1 MVKIKRILIV
11 IYSTL
16 YEKEDYK
23 MKISE
28 IMTKDVVSLSVDDSV
43 KHAAEL
49 MKEHN
54 IGSLPVN
61 TGEKVVGIITDR
73 DIILRCVA
81 EGKDLKIQKVREIMT
96 TNPVVAN
103 ENLNVDDAARI
114 MSERQIRRLPVVEN
128 NTLVGMVSLGDLAV
142 EPKLRGEAT
151 DALSEISIPSIH
163 NI

>member
-1 MVKIKRILIV
+1 
-11 IYSTL
+11 
-16 YEKEDYK
+16 

-28 IMTKDVVSLSVDDSV
+28 IMTKDVVCLSVEDTV

-54 IGSLPVN
+54 IGSLPVS
-61 TGEKVVGIITDR
+61 TEEKVVGIVTDR

-81 EGKDLKIQKVREIMT
+81 EGKDLKVQKVREIMT

-103 ENLNVDDAARI
+103 ESLSVDDAARI

-128 NTLVGMVSLGDLAV
+128 NTLVGMVALGDLAV
-142 EPKLRGEAT
+142 EPNLRGEAEN
-151 DALSEISIPSIH
+151 ALSQISIPSIH

>member
-1 MVKIKRILIV
+1 
-11 IYSTL
+11 
-16 YEKEDYK
+16 

-28 IMTKDVVSLSVDDSV
+28 IMTKDVVSLSVDDTV

-54 IGSLPVN
+54 IGSIPVN
-61 TGEKVVGIITDR
+61 TEEKVVGIVTDR

-81 EGKDLKIQKVREIMT
+81 EGKDLKTQKVREIMT

-142 EPKLRGEAT
+142 EPNLRGEAEN
-151 DALSEISIPSIH
+151 ALSEISIPSIH

>member
-1 MVKIKRILIV
+1 
-11 IYSTL
+11 
-16 YEKEDYK
+16 

-28 IMTKDVVSLSVDDSV
+28 IMTKDVISLSVDDTV
-43 KHAAEL
+43 EHAAGL

-54 IGSLPVN
+54 IGSIPVS
-61 TGEKVVGIITDR
+61 TKEKIVGIVTDR

-81 EGKDLKIQKVREIMT
+81 EGKDLKVQKVREIMT
-96 TNPVVAN
+96 SNPVVGD

-114 MSERQIRRLPVVEN
+114 MSERQIRRLPIVSD

-142 EPKLRGEAT
+142 EPNLRQEASG
-151 DALSEISIPSIH
+151 ALSEISIPCIP